1 MKKEPTKPAQ
11 ISLLLRMV
19 GGGYLLYLAWDL
31 REAFRDG
38 PHFIICAVIFALAGA
53 VLLGHCIYKF
63 VKKEYIPN
71 TPYYV
76 PVPPKDEEKSEECED
91 EIDE

>member
-1 MKKEPTKPAQ
+1 MNKEPTKPAQ

-19 GGGYLLYLAWDL
+19 GGGYLLYTAWDL

-38 PHFIICAVIFALAGA
+38 SYFIVFAVLFALVGSL
-53 VLLGHCIYKF
+53 LLGHSIYKF

-71 TPYYV
+71 SPFYA
-76 PVPPKDEEKSEECED
+76 PPQTDEEKSTECEEQND
-91 EIDE
+91 E

>member
-19 GGGYLLYLAWDL
+19 GGGYLMYLAWDL

-38 PHFIICAVIFALAGA
+38 PYFIAFAVLFVLIGA
-53 VLLGHCIYKF
+53 ILLGHSIYKF

-71 TPYYV
+71 SPFFA
-76 PVPPKDEEKSEECED
+76 PLPENSEEKSNECE
-91 EIDE
+91 EQIDE

>member
-19 GGGYLLYLAWDL
+19 GGGYLLYTAWDL

-38 PHFIICAVIFALAGA
+38 SYFIVFAVLFALVGA
-53 VLLGHCIYKF
+53 ALLGHCIYKF
-63 VKKEYIPN
+63 IKKEYIPN
-71 TPYYV
+71 NPFYTPL
-76 PVPPKDEEKSEECED
+76 PQEDEEKSNECED
-91 EIDE
+91 QIDE